1 MRRRRRSLG
10 DMPSS
15 SIFSLGSSCSCGP
28 KTSQP
33 KALCSF
39 FNSAKSAADN
49 SCVLK
54 RREALPSDFEPNPVK
69 YAGSFMLE
77 RNVVRVYLFNCT
89 DCFRAILFYRFRS
102 NDRIIVYVHTGLV
115 LLTGLHL
122 VPD

>member
-1 MRRRRRSLG
+1 MRRRKRSLG

-28 KTSQP
+28 NISQP

-77 RNVVRVYLFNCT
+77 RHVVRVYLFGGASR
-89 DCFRAILFYRFRS
+89 FRAILFYCFGS
-102 NDRIIVYVHTGLV
+102 NYRVCIDTKTRGILFAG
-115 LLTGLHL
+115 
-122 VPD
+122 